1 MNVKVFICLNII
13 LIYLSGVESTMITKV
28 LRAIIMGPPG
38 SGKGTISARII
49 KDFNMKHLSSGDL
62 LRAQVIHKTSAGI
75 TAKQFI
81 DKGQLVPDDVM
92 VKLILNE
99 LNKLKEDS
107 WMLDGFPRT
116 VPQAKALY
124 KDKPV
129 DLVLN
134 LNVPFEVI
142 IDRIKG
148 RWTHAPSGRIYHT
161 EFNPPKVMGKD
172 DVTGET
178 LIQRDDDKE
187 ETVRNRLQIYQ
198 NQTQPVLEF
207 YRKHGILTEFTGKY
221 SNEIW
226 PMVFEFLSTRSE
238 PIQYT
243 QYS

>member
-1 MNVKVFICLNII
+1 MNVFVYACVITF
-13 LIYLSGVESTMITKV
+13 LISLLSIELTMISKV

-38 SGKGTISARII
+38 SGKGTISTRII

-62 LRAQVIHKTSAGI
+62 LRAQVINQTSAGM

-99 LNKLKEDS
+99 LNKLEEDS

-124 KDKPV
+124 REKPV

-161 EFNPPKVMGKD
+161 EFNPPKVVGKD

-187 ETVRNRLQIYQ
+187 ETVRKRLQIYQ
-198 NQTQPVLEF
+198 NQTEPVLKF

-226 PMVFEFLSTRSE
+226 PKVYEFLSTKSE

>member
-1 MNVKVFICLNII
+1 
-13 LIYLSGVESTMITKV
+13 
-28 LRAIIMGPPG
+28 
-38 SGKGTISARII
+38 
-49 KDFNMKHLSSGDL
+49 MKHLSSGDL
-62 LRAQVIHKTSAGI
+62 LRAQIVNKTSAGMS
-75 TAKQFI
+75 AKQFI

-92 VKLILNE
+92 VKLIINE
-99 LNKLKEDS
+99 LNKFKGES

-124 KDKPV
+124 NEKPV
-129 DLVLN
+129 DLVIN

-161 EFNPPKVMGKD
+161 EFNPPKVVGKD

-178 LIQRDDDKE
+178 LTQRDDDKE
-187 ETVRNRLQIYQ
+187 ETVKKRLQIYQ
-198 NQTQPVLEF
+198 NQTEPVLQF
-207 YRKHGILTEFTGKY
+207 YRQHEILTEFTGKY

-226 PMVFEFLSTRSE
+226 PKVYEFLSTKSE
-238 PIQYT
+238 PLQYT

>member
-1 MNVKVFICLNII
+1 MNVNLFIFLKII
-13 LIYLSGVESTMITKV
+13 VISLCSAESTMISKV
-28 LRAIIMGPPG
+28 VRAIIMGPPG
-38 SGKGTISARII
+38 SGKGTISTRII
-49 KDFNMKHLSSGDL
+49 KDFSMKHLSSGDL
-62 LRAQVIHKTSAGI
+62 LRAQVINKTSASI

-99 LNKLKEDS
+99 LNKFEQNS

-124 KDKPV
+124 KEKPV

-161 EFNPPKVMGKD
+161 EFNPPKVTGKD
-172 DVTGET
+172 DVTGEN

-198 NQTQPVLEF
+198 NQTEPVLEF

-226 PMVFEFLSTRSE
+226 PKVFEFLSTKSE
-238 PIQYT
+238 PLQYT